1 VVCGANIAALE
12 GLIESERLIRPYV
25 FPIAIPSMHMSSP
38 VTMVAHRDVI
48 RAWFALCILRIV
60 VKLAVIKDIPAISL
74 LGFVLQF
81 SFFRERN
88 LPLGSEMPN
97 ERCHPGRILEA
108 SLACFI
114 ASRV

>member
-1 VVCGANIAALE
+1 
-12 GLIESERLIRPYV
+12 
-25 FPIAIPSMHMSSP
+25 MSSP
-38 VTMVAHRDVI
+38 VTKAAYRDVI

-114 ASRV
+114 AQPSVTYLPAEHTQAANALAV

>member
-1 VVCGANIAALE
+1 
-12 GLIESERLIRPYV
+12 
-25 FPIAIPSMHMSSP
+25 MSSG
-38 VTMVAHRDVI
+38 R
-48 RAWFALCILRIV
+48 WFALCILRIV

-114 ASRV
+114 AQPECDLLTSGAYAGSKCLGCVIS

>member
-1 VVCGANIAALE
+1 MSSL
-12 GLIESERLIRPYV
+12 LQ
-25 FPIAIPSMHMSSP
+25 FHQWHMSSP
-38 VTMVAHRDVI
+38 VTMAAYRDVI

-114 ASRV
+114 AQPECDYLPAEHTQAANALAV